1 MKKSEIIEQINA
13 QQTMILDR
21 EGKLTATDYIAAKIA
36 EGKATKSE
44 YADKI
49 AERQQWRDDI
59 NAAKAEIE
67 RLEAVEPEEDPKPS
81 FEDGV

>member
-13 QQTMILDR
+13 QQTIILDR

-49 AERQQWRDDI
+49 AERQTWRDDI
-59 NAAKAEIE
+59 NAAKEEIA
-67 RLEAVEPEEDPKPS
+67 RLEAIEPEPEDLPS